1 MVFCFYKFTVVVVVM
16 LFLFFL
22 FLLIL
27 TLKRHLIAHS
37 SRILFALLLVDK
49 SSNKLPVYKLKPGS
63 TTCCCF
69 FSFRFSNARTAMTSP
84 SRDLIESC
92 CPLSTRRTISRKTNQ
107 RGSVSSLKHG
117 HWNNKRGE
125 MDRWTRADRENSLS
139 FSLSLA
145 HSPVDHLNRKK

>member
-49 SSNKLPVYKLKPGS
+49 SSNKLPVHKFKPALPLVVA
-63 TTCCCF
+63 
-69 FSFRFSNARTAMTSP
+69 FSHFVSQ
-84 SRDLIESC
+84 
-92 CPLSTRRTISRKTNQ
+92 TRELR
-107 RGSVSSLKHG
+107 
-117 HWNNKRGE
+117 
-125 MDRWTRADRENSLS
+125 
-139 FSLSLA
+139 
-145 HSPVDHLNRKK
+145 